1 MNKIFANFFNV
12 VKLTILN
19 YLYLRITQKKKFY
32 SQFD

>member
-1 MNKIFANFFNV
+1 MNKRFANFV
-12 VKLTILN
+12 DVIKHMILN

>member
-19 YLYLRITQKKKFY
+19 YLYPRITQKKKFY